1 MTGGTGTERAELS
14 PYVDFDRA
22 QWSALRASTPLT
34 LTESDV
40 EALRGLNEPF
50 ELSEVEDVYL
60 PLTRLLNLRFAATRD
75 LRVVTET
82 FLGHLHARVPYVIGI
97 GGSVA
102 AGKSTIARLLQAL
115 LGRWPDHPR
124 VDLVT
129 TDGFLYPNA
138 VLEARGLMS
147 RKGFP
152 ESYDVRALLAF
163 LAALKAGEPE
173 VRAPVYSHLT
183 YDIVDG
189 DENVLRSPDIVIVE
203 GVNVL
208 QTPARRGRT
217 DASLVVSDFFDFSIY
232 VDASEEDLEDW
243 YVTRLLLLRETSL
256 HDPALVLQL
265 PHPLVG
271 GRDAALRLGGLA
283 RDQPREPA
291 REHRAEPGARAP
303 RAREGRR
310 SPRAARAAPQALSRR
325 RSDRTSRSV
334 SSARTPRR
342 PNHANSAIHAAS
354 SSPSTSG
361 PGSVSARRPT
371 DSRHADERVREH
383 AALVVGGR
391 EVDERRDRVGGG
403 LQDRR
408 RPCARTRGRCG
419 STRRTAG
426 GTTSGRR
433 PRTGSTRGS
442 RPRPARGPTW
452 RGSVASASRSRSRR
466 PVSSS
471 SSP

>member
-1 MTGGTGTERAELS
+1 MTGGIQGERPELS
-14 PYVDFDRA
+14 AYTDFDRA
-22 QWSALRASTPLT
+22 QLSALRASTPLT

-152 ESYDVRALLAF
+152 ESYDVRGLLGF
-163 LAALKAGEPE
+163 LAALKAGDEE

-183 YDIVDG
+183 YDIVEG
-189 DENVLRSPDIVIVE
+189 GENVLRSPDVVIVE

-217 DASLVVSDFFDFSIY
+217 EASVVVSDFFDFSIY
-232 VDASEEDLEDW
+232 VDASEQDLEDW

-256 HDPALVLQL
+256 HDPRSYFNFLTRSSEDETRGFGSSVWREINLANLRENIAPSRERAHLVLEK
-265 PHPLVG
+265 G
-271 GRDAALRLGGLA
+271 AD
-283 RDQPREPA
+283 
-291 REHRAEPGARAP
+291 HR
-303 RAREGRR
+303 
-310 SPRAARAAPQALSRR
+310 
-325 RSDRTSRSV
+325 V
-334 SSARTPRR
+334 K
-342 PNHANSAIHAAS
+342 
-354 SSPSTSG
+354 
-361 PGSVSARRPT
+361 
-371 DSRHADERVREH
+371 RVR
-383 AALVVGGR
+383 LR
-391 EVDERRDRVGGG
+391 K
-403 LQDRR
+403 L
-408 RPCARTRGRCG
+408 
-419 STRRTAG
+419 
-426 GTTSGRR
+426 
-433 PRTGSTRGS
+433 
-442 RPRPARGPTW
+442 
-452 RGSVASASRSRSRR
+452 
-466 PVSSS
+466 
-471 SSP
+471 

>member
-1 MTGGTGTERAELS
+1 M
-14 PYVDFDRA
+14 
-22 QWSALRASTPLT
+22 
-34 LTESDV
+34 
-40 EALRGLNEPF
+40 
-50 ELSEVEDVYL
+50 
-60 PLTRLLNLRFAATRD
+60 
-75 LRVVTET
+75 VTET

-183 YDIVDG
+183 YDIVEG
-189 DENVLRSPDIVIVE
+189 GENVLRSPDIVIVE

-232 VDASEEDLEDW
+232 VDASEQDLEDW

-256 HDPALVLQL
+256 TRPALVLQL
-265 PHPLVG
+265 PHPLHRRTTRG
-271 GRDAALRLGGLA
+271 TSA
-283 RDQPREPA
+283 PRS
-291 REHRAEPGARAP
+291 GAR
-303 RAREGRR
+303 
-310 SPRAARAAPQALSRR
+310 STSRTCA
-325 RSDRTSRSV
+325 RTSRRAGSARTSCSRRAPTTACSACGSASCDAAATDRRRLRAI
-334 SSARTPRR
+334 SSARTPRS

-361 PGSVSARRPT
+361 CRLGQRAAPDRLAPCRR
-371 DSRHADERVREH
+371 
-383 AALVVGGR
+383 
-391 EVDERRDRVGGG
+391 
-403 LQDRR
+403 
-408 RPCARTRGRCG
+408 ARTRARG
-419 STRRTAG
+419 A
-426 GTTSGRR
+426 GRR
-433 PRTGSTRGS
+433 
-442 RPRPARGPTW
+442 
-452 RGSVASASRSRSRR
+452 RSGGR
-466 PVSSS
+466 
-471 SSP
+471 

>member
-1 MTGGTGTERAELS
+1 VTVSSEREPSELS

-22 QWSALRASTPLT
+22 EWSALRASTPLT

-40 EALRGLNEPF
+40 DALRGLNEPV
-50 ELSEVEDVYL
+50 ELTEVEDVYL

-82 FLGHLHARVPYVIGI
+82 FLGHVPARVPYVIGI

-152 ESYDVRALLAF
+152 ESYDVRALLEF
-163 LAALKAGEPE
+163 LAALKAGKQE

-183 YDIVDG
+183 YDIVMG

-217 DASLVVSDFFDFSIY
+217 EASVVVSDFFDFSIY
-232 VDASEEDLEDW
+232 VDASERDLEDW
-243 YVTRLLLLRETSL
+243 YVARLLLLRETSL
-256 HDPALVLQL
+256 NDPRSYFNFLTRSSEDETRQFGSAVWREINLANLRENIAPSRERAHLVIEKGSD
-265 PHPLVG
+265 HLV
-271 GRDAALRLGGLA
+271 
-283 RDQPREPA
+283 
-291 REHRAEPGARAP
+291 
-303 RAREGRR
+303 
-310 SPRAARAAPQALSRR
+310 S
-325 RSDRTSRSV
+325 
-334 SSARTPRR
+334 
-342 PNHANSAIHAAS
+342 
-354 SSPSTSG
+354 
-361 PGSVSARRPT
+361 
-371 DSRHADERVREH
+371 RVR
-383 AALVVGGR
+383 LR
-391 EVDERRDRVGGG
+391 K
-403 LQDRR
+403 L
-408 RPCARTRGRCG
+408 
-419 STRRTAG
+419 
-426 GTTSGRR
+426 
-433 PRTGSTRGS
+433 
-442 RPRPARGPTW
+442 
-452 RGSVASASRSRSRR
+452 
-466 PVSSS
+466 
-471 SSP
+471 

>member
-1 MTGGTGTERAELS
+1 VSDLS

-34 LTESDV
+34 LNEADV

-75 LRVVTET
+75 LRAVTET
-82 FLGHLHARVPYVIGI
+82 FLGHAPARVPYVIGI

-115 LGRWPDHPR
+115 LARWTDHPR

-152 ESYDVRALLAF
+152 ESYDVRALLEF
-163 LAALKAGEPE
+163 LAALKAGRPE

-183 YDIVDG
+183 YDIVEG

-217 DASLVVSDFFDFSIY
+217 EASLVVSDFFDFSIY
-232 VDASEEDLEDW
+232 VDATEPDLEAW
-243 YVTRLLLLRETSL
+243 YVERLILLRETSL
-256 HDPALVLQL
+256 NDPRSYFNFLTRSSEEDTRQFGASVWREINLANLRENIAPSRDRAHLVLEK
-265 PHPLVG
+265 G
-271 GRDAALRLGGLA
+271 AD
-283 RDQPREPA
+283 
-291 REHRAEPGARAP
+291 HR
-303 RAREGRR
+303 
-310 SPRAARAAPQALSRR
+310 
-325 RSDRTSRSV
+325 V
-334 SSARTPRR
+334 S
-342 PNHANSAIHAAS
+342 
-354 SSPSTSG
+354 
-361 PGSVSARRPT
+361 
-371 DSRHADERVREH
+371 RVR
-383 AALVVGGR
+383 L
-391 EVDERRDRVGGG
+391 RRV
-403 LQDRR
+403 
-408 RPCARTRGRCG
+408 
-419 STRRTAG
+419 
-426 GTTSGRR
+426 
-433 PRTGSTRGS
+433 
-442 RPRPARGPTW
+442 
-452 RGSVASASRSRSRR
+452 
-466 PVSSS
+466 
-471 SSP
+471 